1 MGEEPAALGEIVER
15 LRGQDVPSEILRAEA
30 AKAAALGREA
40 LPGLLRLYEQED
52 ETLLALATVA
62 LKAMNERAVL
72 RPLLALLGSDRVDDL
87 ARGLILKVLEHHGLD
102 ITDPRLLGIS
112 IDLDAMVGPPGE
124 GPPEP
129 SPN

>member
-1 MGEEPAALGEIVER
+1 MLGEIVER
-15 LRGQDVPSEILRAEA
+15 LRGQDVPSETLRAEA

-40 LPGLLRLYEQED
+40 MPGLLRLYEQED

-62 LKAMNERAVL
+62 LKAMNDRAVL
-72 RPLLALLGSDRVDDL
+72 GPLLALLGSDRVDDL
-87 ARGLILKVLEHHGLD
+87 ARGLMLTVLEHYGLD
-102 ITDPRLLGIS
+102 ITDPGVLGIS
-112 IDLDAMVGPPGE
+112 IDLGAVVAPPRE